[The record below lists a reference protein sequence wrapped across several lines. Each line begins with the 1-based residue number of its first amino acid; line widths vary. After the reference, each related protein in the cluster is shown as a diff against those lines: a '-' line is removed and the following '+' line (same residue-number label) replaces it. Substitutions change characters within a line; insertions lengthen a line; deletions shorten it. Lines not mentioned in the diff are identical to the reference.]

1 MDTNSKRGR
10 NRGFSFVEL
19 LIIIAIIA
27 IIAGLL
33 LPALARGKSKSIQVQ
48 CMNNLRQV
56 GIGFRLWSDDNNDMY
71 PMRVPAEKGGAK
83 EAVAKGDVFRVF
95 QCMSNE
101 LSTPKILV
109 CPADK
114 RQMVVDFLSLKNA
127 NVSYFVGVDAEEANP
142 RIWLAGDRN
151 LEINGMPA
159 SSGRMVSIDT
169 AATSIAWT
177 PEIHQTSGSVSM
189 GDGAVQIM
197 TGAKLQS
204 ALQDTGTNRL
214 RLAFP

>member
-1 MDTNSKRGR
+1 MGANHMRGQ

-33 LPALARGKSKSIQVQ
+33 LPALARAKSKSIQVN

-56 GIGFRLWSDDNNDMY
+56 AIGFRLWSDDNNDLY
-71 PMRVPAEKGGAK
+71 PMRVLAEKGGAK
-83 EAVAKGDVFRVF
+83 EAIVKGDVFRVF

-109 CPADK
+109 CPADT
-114 RQMVVDFLSLKNA
+114 RQMALNFESLRNA
-127 NVSYFVGVDAEEANP
+127 NVSYFVGMDAEEANP

-159 SSGRMVSIDT
+159 GSGKLISIAT
-169 AATSIAWT
+169 AAASIAWT
-177 PEIHQTSGSVSM
+177 PEIHQTSGSIGM

-197 TGAKLQS
+197 TTVKLQS
-204 ALQDTGTNRL
+204 ALQDTGTNTL